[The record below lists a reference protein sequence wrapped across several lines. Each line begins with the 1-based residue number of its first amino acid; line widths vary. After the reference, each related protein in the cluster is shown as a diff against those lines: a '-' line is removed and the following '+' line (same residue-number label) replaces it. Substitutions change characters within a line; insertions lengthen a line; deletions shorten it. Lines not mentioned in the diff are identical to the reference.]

1 MIEFK
6 NVFKA
11 YKGNEVI
18 SDVSFEIKTGEFVV
32 IIGASG
38 CGKTTTLKMI
48 NRLIDPTAG
57 QILIDGEDISKKDL
71 IKMRR
76 KMGYVIQQTGL
87 FPHMSIKDNIEIIPK
102 VEKYEKADIR
112 KKTYELMEMV
122 GLDCD
127 EFLDRYPAELSGG
140 QQQRVGVARAFAT
153 DPDVIL
159 MDEPLSALDPITRIG
174 LQNELVELQR
184 KLKKTIVFVT
194 HDMDEAIKIA
204 DRICIMDKGHIV
216 QYDTPENILKHPA
229 NEFVSEFVGRKR
241 IWASPQFIKARDIME
256 EDIITANSSLS
267 LFKGMEIMRSVKDD
281 ALMIVESKTG
291 KLQGVLYAQSI
302 PFDLDRALPIAQA
315 METDYFSAHPDET
328 ILQVLKAVMKND
340 IPSVP
345 VIDEEDKLLG
355 VITKSTLITTLS
367 QQYMKEEV

>member
-11 YKGNEVI
+11 YKGNKVI
-18 SDVSFEIKTGEFVV
+18 SDISFTINTGEFVV

-57 QILIDGEDISKKDL
+57 HILIDGEDISKKDL

-102 VEKYEKADIR
+102 VEKYSKEDIQ

-122 GLDCD
+122 GLNCE

-153 DPDVIL
+153 DPDIIL

-174 LQNELVELQR
+174 LQDELVELQR

-216 QYDTPENILKHPA
+216 QYDTPENILKSPA
-229 NEFVSEFVGRKR
+229 NDFVSEFVGKKR
-241 IWASPQFIKARDIME
+241 IWASPQFIKAKDIME
-256 EDIITANSSLS
+256 ENNITGNGNLS
-267 LFKGMEIMRSVKDD
+267 LFKGMEIMRSAKDD
-281 ALMIVESKTG
+281 ALMIVEAKT
-291 KLQGVLYAQSI
+291 KKIQGVLYAQSV
-302 PFDLDRALPIAQA
+302 PFDMDRTLPIKQV
-315 METDYFSAHPDET
+315 MEENYIYASPEDS

-340 IPSVP
+340 ISSIP
-345 VIDEEDKLLG
+345 VVDAEGMLQG
-355 VITKSTLITTLS
+355 VITRSTLIATLS